1 MKETTGVSLIVVL
14 VVGMVLLNHLGEDV
28 KKEAA
33 KARQVQVNVA
43 VPSLPPG
50 YQPPTGTPGWQGD
63 AARSQQDAARYWQE
77 QMRAV
82 GAQQAQN
89 IKPPQVPQPP
99 GAPGWRP

>member
-1 MKETTGVSLIVVL
+1 
-14 VVGMVLLNHLGEDV
+14 VGFLNQWGEGV

-33 KARQVQVNVA
+33 RAQQVPVS
-43 VPSLPPG
+43 VPVPGFPG
-50 YQPPTGTPGWQGD
+50 YQPPIGSPGWQNN
-63 AARSQQDAARYWQE
+63 AARWQQDMARNWQE

-99 GAPGWRP
+99 SMPGWRPR